1 MLLDF
6 PLTLEVRYPRLPV
19 STAHRAVDEV
29 LHTGCLRRICDRLA
43 LLDLAIVAGLPE
55 VLHGEDAVGSF
66 ERPIHGGAVFH
77 VTLHNLGALIG

>member
-1 MLLDF
+1 M
-6 PLTLEVRYPRLPV
+6 

-29 LHTGCLRRICDRLA
+29 LHTGCLGRISDRLT

-66 ERPIHGGAVFH
+66 ERPLHGGAVFH
-77 VTLHNLGALIG
+77 IALYTSAP